1 MCKCADVQMCKCADV
16 QMCKCADV
24 QMCRCA
30 DVQMCRCAD
39 EIDNLS
45 NYKLKFNLMLH
56 FEQLTPAFAHLH
68 ICTFAY

>member
-1 MCKCADVQMCKCADV
+1 MCKCAN
-16 QMCKCADV
+16 
-24 QMCRCA
+24 
-30 DVQMCRCAD
+30 VQMCRCAD

-68 ICTFAY
+68 ICILIQGFTQSGLPTSPVVSGESPG